1 MKDWVRYIQVQGK
14 IKNFDSF
21 QKAILNS
28 ILVNSDIID
37 NKVYARFKPFI
48 KNYDKASYKDINVK
62 VVTATN
68 IRIGK
73 CKLITNSEEYDYF
86 DVEIEID

>member
-1 MKDWVRYIQVQGK
+1 MFVRGILKSMKDWVRYIQVQGK

-28 ILVNSDIID
+28 MLINSDIID

-48 KNYDKASYKDINVK
+48 KLSLAIK
-62 VVTATN
+62 
-68 IRIGK
+68 
-73 CKLITNSEEYDYF
+73 
-86 DVEIEID
+86 

>member
-28 ILVNSDIID
+28 ILINSVIMD
-37 NKVYARFKPFI
+37 NKVYARFKPSI
-48 KNYDKASYKDINVK
+48 KNYNKNSYKDINVK
-62 VVTATN
+62 VVTATD
-68 IRIGK
+68 ICFGK
-73 CKLITNSEEYDYF
+73 CKLITNSVEYDYF

>member
-28 ILVNSDIID
+28 ILINSDIID

-48 KNYDKASYKDINVK
+48 KNYDKDSYKDLDVK

-68 IRIGK
+68 ICIGK